1 MILAIDVGNTNI
13 VFGCIDENST
23 YFVARTVT
31 DREKTSDEFAIVL
44 KNIIEMYGVPLAKI
58 EGSIISSVVPPLNSA
73 LRGAVE
79 IVLGRTPLLVGPGI
93 KTGLNILIDN
103 PAQLGSDLVV
113 DAVAAI
119 HAYEK
124 PLIIID
130 MGTATTFSVVDQK
143 SNYLGGAI
151 CSGLKVS
158 LDALTARTSQL
169 QSIGLEP
176 AKAVIGR
183 NTIDCMKSGAIYGSA
198 AMLDGMIDR
207 IEEEM
212 GEKTTV
218 VVTGGLGKFVVPYC
232 KHKIIYD
239 DALLL
244 KGLWL
249 IYQKNI
255 EKINL

>member
-1 MILAIDVGNTNI
+1 I
-13 VFGCIDENST
+13 
-23 YFVARTVT
+23 
-31 DREKTSDEFAIVL
+31 
-44 KNIIEMYGVPLAKI
+44 
-58 EGSIISSVVPPLNSA
+58 
-73 LRGAVE
+73 
-79 IVLGRTPLLVGPGI
+79 GPGI

-143 SNYLGGAI
+143 GNYLGGVI
-151 CSGLKVS
+151 CSGLKIS

-176 AKAVIGR
+176 PKSVIGC
-183 NTIDCMKSGAIYGSA
+183 NTVDCMKSGAIYGGAS
-198 AMLDGMIDR
+198 MLDGMIDR
-207 IEEEM
+207 IQEEM
-212 GEKTTV
+212 GQKAIV
-218 VVTGGLGKFVVPYC
+218 VATGGLGKFVVPYC
-232 KHKIIYD
+232 KHPIIYD

-249 IYQKNI
+249 IYKKNS
-255 EKINL
+255 